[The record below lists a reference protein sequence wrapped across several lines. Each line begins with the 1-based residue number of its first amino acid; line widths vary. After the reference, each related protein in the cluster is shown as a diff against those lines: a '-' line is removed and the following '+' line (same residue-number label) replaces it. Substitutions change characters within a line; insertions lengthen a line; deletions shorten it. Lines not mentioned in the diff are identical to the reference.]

1 MSPVRGNQDLQRAVL
16 QKGHL
21 WETNQTFLSCK
32 STFRVFPN
40 TANSPSLRLLS
51 YHFAEPELPAKGTWT
66 IRREEKQPNQHKWC
80 SRILNVALR
89 RRTTEFEQEHESY
102 NVLDI
107 EVWSFWE
114 HLNELP
120 TLLVHILVLVI
131 MMVPIHHP
139 VFHFP
144 TDGKIKSP
152 IVSEWLTFRPNFADC
167 NHHVRSFAH
176 CIRKVRR
183 HNRVTYL
190 FPYSHLHQ
198 VVPYSLNIP
207 APREVF
213 TLLGANTS
221 TSLCS
226 CIQGA
231 NHPVLRFLCSTVID
245 PDST

>member
-1 MSPVRGNQDLQRAVL
+1 MEHEHALL

-120 TLLVHILVLVI
+120 TPLVHILVLVI

-144 TDGKIKSP
+144 TDGKTKSP
-152 IVSEWLTFRPNFADC
+152 IVSEWLTFRPNC
-167 NHHVRSFAH
+167 
-176 CIRKVRR
+176 
-183 HNRVTYL
+183 L
-190 FPYSHLHQ
+190 LLHSSCS
-198 VVPYSLNIP
+198 VICSLYP
-207 APREVF
+207 
-213 TLLGANTS
+213 
-221 TSLCS
+221 
-226 CIQGA
+226 QG
-231 NHPVLRFLCSTVID
+231 S
-245 PDST
+245 